1 MATLFPRSLVT
12 HLVCSSSNHVPLL
25 LETNEDAF
33 SDPKPFHFE
42 AMWIRDSFCELVIN
56 DSQSFPIRGSPA
68 FWVCK
73 GIKAVKLALKDWNK
87 SHFGL
92 LEVWIKTLQHH
103 PASIQDVDPSLENHA
118 QERNWKIALDEEL
131 RAEEVFQKLK
141 SRKDWLTTN
150 DFSTKHFHLST
161 IIHRRQNA
169 IEFIKDGDGTWMSSC
184 HEIESHIVQHFKTFF
199 SSSDLNLPADLDYL
213 IDPIMSTEEND
224 MLCSIPSN
232 LEILEGIHDIGPHK
246 GAGPDDMTELFFKHY
261 WPIVGS
267 EVTAMVKYFFT

>member
-1 MATLFPRSLVT
+1 M
-12 HLVCSSSNHVPLL
+12 
-25 LETNEDAF
+25 
-33 SDPKPFHFE
+33 
-42 AMWIRDSFCELVIN
+42 
-56 DSQSFPIRGSPA
+56 
-68 FWVCK
+68 
-73 GIKAVKLALKDWNK
+73 
-87 SHFGL
+87 
-92 LEVWIKTLQHH
+92 
-103 PASIQDVDPSLENHA
+103 DPSLENHA

-131 RAEEVFQKLK
+131 RAEEVFWKLK

-161 IIHRRQNA
+161 IIHRMQNA

-184 HEIESHIVQHFKTFF
+184 HEIGSHIVQHFKTFF
-199 SSSDLNLPADLDYL
+199 SSSDLNLPADLDHL

-246 GAGPDDMTELFFKHY
+246 SAGPDDMTELFFKHY
-261 WPIVGS
+261 WPIIGS